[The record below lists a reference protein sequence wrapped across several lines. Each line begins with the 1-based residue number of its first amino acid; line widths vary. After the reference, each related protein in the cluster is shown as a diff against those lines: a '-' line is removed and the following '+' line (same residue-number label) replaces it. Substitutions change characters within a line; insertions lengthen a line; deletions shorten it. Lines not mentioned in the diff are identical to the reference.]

1 MPMMIR
7 SDCPCCKD
15 ALHHCEKCWN
25 KFHNGELHKDY
36 EPPEYYGEPF
46 YSEDFIKK
54 FNEDMKKM
62 SLELGREFKEKERV
76 IKPDKDREY
85 EEGNYFH

>member
-1 MPMMIR
+1 MMIR

-15 ALHHCEKCWN
+15 VLHHCEKCWN
-25 KFHNGELHKDY
+25 KFHNGIAHKDY

-46 YSEDFIKK
+46 YPEDFIKK

-62 SLELGREFKEKERV
+62 ALELGKEFKERERI
-76 IKPDKDREY
+76 IKPNKDREY
-85 EEGNYFH
+85 KEGDYNH